1 MNTATTLRLSIK
13 QWAPEDRPTERLQR
27 LGAESLTDGELLA
40 ILIGSGTQQYSAVDI
55 ANHVLGK
62 FNRNLNT
69 LGKARFDEILDT
81 EGVGTQTACKILAA
95 VEFLPCKRPSAE
107 QGRRRQAA
115 TSELHPDMCTATRI
129 YNYMLPKMQDLATEE
144 FHILLMNQNYR
155 LIKSVKI
162 SQGGITETC
171 ADIRIMMREAVLNNA
186 TILAACH
193 NHPSGSLSPSKQ
205 DDMLTQSIKQACQ
218 VMRIHFLDHVI
229 VTDGAFYSYHEQ
241 GRL

>member
-1 MNTATTLRLSIK
+1 MNTAALRLSIK

-55 ANHVLGK
+55 ANNVLGK

-95 VEFLPCKRPSAE
+95 VELGK
-107 QGRRRQAA
+107 RRQMA
-115 TSELHPDMCTATRI
+115 TPELHPDMSTATRI
-129 YNYMLPKMQDLATEE
+129 YNHMLPKMQDLATEE

-155 LIKSVKI
+155 LVKSVKI
-162 SQGGITETC
+162 SQGGITETS
-171 ADIRIMMREAVLNNA
+171 ADIRVMMREAVLCNA

-193 NHPSGSLSPSKQ
+193 NHPSGSLSPSRA
-205 DDMLTQSIKQACQ
+205 DDELTRSIKEACR

-229 VTDGAFYSYHEQ
+229 VTDGAYMSYREQ
-241 GRL
+241 GKL

>member
-1 MNTATTLRLSIK
+1 MNTAALRLSIK

-95 VEFLPCKRPSAE
+95 VELGK
-107 QGRRRQAA
+107 RRQMANP
-115 TSELHPDMCTATRI
+115 ELHPDMGTATRI

-155 LIKSVKI
+155 LIKQVRI

-171 ADIRIMMREAVLNNA
+171 ADIRVMMREAVLCNA

-193 NHPSGSLSPSKQ
+193 NHPSGSLSPSRA
-205 DDMLTQSIKQACQ
+205 DDELTRAIKEACR

-229 VTDGAFYSYHEQ
+229 VTDGAYVSYREL
-241 GRL
+241 GKI

>member
-1 MNTATTLRLSIK
+1 MNTAALRLSIK

-95 VEFLPCKRPSAE
+95 VELGK
-107 QGRRRQAA
+107 RRQMD
-115 TSELHPDMCTATRI
+115 TPEMHPDMSTATRI

-155 LIKSVKI
+155 LIKQVRI

-171 ADIRIMMREAVLNNA
+171 ADIRVMMREAVLCNA
-186 TILAACH
+186 TILAAVH
-193 NHPSGSLSPSKQ
+193 NHPSGSLSPSRA
-205 DDMLTQSIKQACQ
+205 DDELTRAIKEACR

-229 VTDGAFYSYHEQ
+229 VTDGAYVSYREL
-241 GRL
+241 GKI

>member
-1 MNTATTLRLSIK
+1 MNTAALRLSIK

-27 LGAESLTDGELLA
+27 LGTESLTDGELLA

-95 VEFLPCKRPSAE
+95 VEL
-107 QGRRRQAA
+107 GRRRQTA
-115 TSELHPDMCTATRI
+115 TPELHPDMSTATRI

-155 LIKSVKI
+155 LIKQVRI
-162 SQGGITETC
+162 SQGGITETS
-171 ADIRIMMREAVLNNA
+171 ADIRVMMREAVLCNA

-193 NHPSGSLSPSKQ
+193 NHPSGSLSPSRA
-205 DDMLTQSIKQACQ
+205 DDELTRAIKEACR

-229 VTDGAFYSYHEQ
+229 VTDGAYVSYREL
-241 GRL
+241 GKL

>member
-1 MNTATTLRLSIK
+1 MNTAALRLTIK

-55 ANHVLGK
+55 ANNVLGK

-95 VEFLPCKRPSAE
+95 VEL
-107 QGRRRQAA
+107 GRRRQTA
-115 TSELHPDMCTATRI
+115 TPELHPDMSTATRI

-155 LIKSVKI
+155 LVKSVKI
-162 SQGGITETC
+162 SQGGITETS
-171 ADIRIMMREAVLNNA
+171 ADIRVMMREAVLCNA

-193 NHPSGSLSPSKQ
+193 NHPSGSLSPSRA
-205 DDMLTQSIKQACQ
+205 DDELTRAIKEACRL
-218 VMRIHFLDHVI
+218 MRIHFLDHVI
-229 VTDGAFYSYHEQ
+229 VTDGAYMSYREQ
-241 GRL
+241 GKL

>member
-1 MNTATTLRLSIK
+1 MNTALRMSIK

-95 VEFLPCKRPSAE
+95 VELGK
-107 QGRRRQAA
+107 RRQMA
-115 TSELHPDMCTATRI
+115 TPELHPDMSTATRI

-155 LIKSVKI
+155 LVKSVKI
-162 SQGGITETC
+162 SQGGITETS
-171 ADIRIMMREAVLNNA
+171 ADIRVMMREAVLCNA

-193 NHPSGSLSPSKQ
+193 NHPSGSLSPSRA
-205 DDMLTQSIKQACQ
+205 DDELTRAIKEACRL
-218 VMRIHFLDHVI
+218 MHIHFLDHVI

-241 GRL
+241 GKI

>member
-1 MNTATTLRLSIK
+1 MNTAALRLSIK

-69 LGKARFDEILDT
+69 LGKARFDEILNT

-95 VEFLPCKRPSAE
+95 VEL
-107 QGRRRQAA
+107 GRRRQTA
-115 TSELHPDMCTATRI
+115 TPELHPDMSTATRI

-155 LIKSVKI
+155 LIKQVRI

-171 ADIRIMMREAVLNNA
+171 ADIRVMMREAVLCNA
-186 TILAACH
+186 TILCAVH
-193 NHPSGSLSPSKQ
+193 NHPSGSLSPSRA
-205 DDMLTQSIKQACQ
+205 DDELTRAIKEACR

-229 VTDGAFYSYHEQ
+229 VTDGAYMSYREQ

>member
-1 MNTATTLRLSIK
+1 MNTAALRLSIK

-95 VEFLPCKRPSAE
+95 IEL
-107 QGRRRQAA
+107 GRRRQTA
-115 TSELHPDMCTATRI
+115 TPELHPDMSTATRI

-155 LIKSVKI
+155 LVKSVKI
-162 SQGGITETC
+162 SQGGITETS
-171 ADIRIMMREAVLNNA
+171 ADIRVMMREAVLCNA

-193 NHPSGSLSPSKQ
+193 NHPSGSLSPSRA
-205 DDMLTQSIKQACQ
+205 DDELTRAIKEACRL
-218 VMRIHFLDHVI
+218 MRLHFLDHVI
-229 VTDGAFYSYHEQ
+229 VTDGAYMSYREQ
-241 GRL
+241 GKL

>member
-1 MNTATTLRLSIK
+1 MNTAALRLSIK

-27 LGAESLTDGELLA
+27 LGAESLTDAELLA

-95 VEFLPCKRPSAE
+95 VEL
-107 QGRRRQAA
+107 GRRRQTA
-115 TSELHPDMCTATRI
+115 TSELHPDMSTATRI

-155 LIKSVKI
+155 LIKQVRI

-171 ADIRIMMREAVLNNA
+171 ADIRVMMREAVLCNA
-186 TILAACH
+186 TILCAVH
-193 NHPSGSLSPSKQ
+193 NHPSGSLSPSRA
-205 DDMLTQSIKQACQ
+205 DDELTRAIKEACR

-229 VTDGAFYSYHEQ
+229 VTDGAYMSYREQ

>member
-1 MNTATTLRLSIK
+1 MNTAALRLSIK

-95 VEFLPCKRPSAE
+95 VELGK
-107 QGRRRQAA
+107 RRQTA
-115 TSELHPDMCTATRI
+115 TAELRPDMATATRI

-155 LIKSVKI
+155 LIKSVRI

-171 ADIRIMMREAVLNNA
+171 ADIRIMMREAVLSNA

>member
-1 MNTATTLRLSIK
+1 MNTAALRLSIK
-13 QWAPEDRPTERLQR
+13 QLAPEDRPTERLQR

-95 VEFLPCKRPSAE
+95 VEL
-107 QGRRRQAA
+107 GRRRQMA
-115 TSELHPDMCTATRI
+115 TPELHPDMSTTTRI

-144 FHILLMNQNYR
+144 FHVLLMNQNYR
-155 LIKSVKI
+155 LIKQVRI
-162 SQGGITETC
+162 SQGGITETS
-171 ADIRIMMREAVLNNA
+171 ADIRIMMREAVLSNA

-205 DDMLTQSIKQACQ
+205 DDMLTQSIKRACE
-218 VMRIHFLDHVI
+218 VMCIHFLDHVI
-229 VTDGAFYSYHEQ
+229 VTDGAYVSYREL
-241 GRL
+241 GKL

>member
-1 MNTATTLRLSIK
+1 MNTAALRLSIK

-95 VEFLPCKRPSAE
+95 VEL
-107 QGRRRQAA
+107 GRRRQTA
-115 TSELHPDMCTATRI
+115 TPELHPDMSTATRI

-155 LIKSVKI
+155 LVKSVKI
-162 SQGGITETC
+162 SQGGITETS
-171 ADIRIMMREAVLNNA
+171 ADIRVMMREAVLCNA

-193 NHPSGSLSPSKQ
+193 NHPSGSLSPSRA
-205 DDMLTQSIKQACQ
+205 DDELTRAIKEACRL
-218 VMRIHFLDHVI
+218 MRIHFLDHVI
-229 VTDGAFYSYHEQ
+229 VTDGAYISYREQ
-241 GRL
+241 GKL